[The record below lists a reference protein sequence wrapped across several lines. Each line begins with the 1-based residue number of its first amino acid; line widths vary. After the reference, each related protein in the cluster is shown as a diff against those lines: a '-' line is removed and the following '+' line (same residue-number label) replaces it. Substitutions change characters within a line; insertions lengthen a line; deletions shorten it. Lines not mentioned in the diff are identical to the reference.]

1 MSGIADRQAAC
12 DTFLDQTKQ
21 LMTLASA
28 FVFAPAAVVG
38 WTSAT
43 ISAQLKEHLDSLI
56 WVESVFLLSLICGYV
71 TIGTIA
77 GTQNSGQ
84 YDVYRPAPR
93 VAANAQFAL
102 YVVALFLFGR
112 FVIQLF
118 R

>member
-1 MSGIADRQAAC
+1 MTTIADKQAAC
-12 DTFLDQTKQ
+12 NTFLDQTKQ

-38 WTSAT
+38 WTTAAT
-43 ISAQLKEHLDSLI
+43 SAQLKDHLDALI
-56 WVESVFLLSLICGYV
+56 WLEAAFLLSLLCGYV

-77 GTQNSGQ
+77 GSQNSGQ
-84 YDVYRPAPR
+84 YDVYRPATR
-93 VAANAQFAL
+93 IAANAQFAL
-102 YVVALFLFGR
+102 YVLGLILFGR